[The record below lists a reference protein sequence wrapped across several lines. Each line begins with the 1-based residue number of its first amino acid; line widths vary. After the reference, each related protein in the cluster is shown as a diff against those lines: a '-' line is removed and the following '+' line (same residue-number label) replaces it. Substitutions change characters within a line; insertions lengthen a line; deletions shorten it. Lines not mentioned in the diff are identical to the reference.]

1 MISYYNITQLTQNF
15 IMNKDELQSLSNSQ
29 VRKLYQLKSQSDYA
43 KCYKPYRTLKN
54 Y

>member
-1 MISYYNITQLTQNF
+1 MS
-15 IMNKDELQSLSNSQ
+15 KDELQSLSNNQ
-29 VRKLYQLKSQSDYA
+29 VRKLHKLQTQSDYA